1 MAWVRKSVSWLMTS
15 VISMI
20 VITALLIGGLRFL
33 LPNVELLQAPLR
45 QWVSEQTGFSAQLE
59 GIAGQ
64 WRNLTPSLTLKNVSL
79 ATSDNGS
86 ALLTAQ
92 HIDLQLDVSAT
103 LMRWQPVFSH
113 VTLDGLVLDTGQLP
127 EKDTGTNVRARLEDL
142 FLARLGQFS
151 IPNAKVILVTPSLET
166 EVLTLK
172 DLFWRNQAGQHQ
184 VQARIGVKGT
194 QLEAVRV
201 KAAFTETHG
210 VDTLTGDFYLASE
223 AMDLAPWLT
232 QTLTPSVTID
242 AARLDAQAWV
252 RVERGQPRDALL
264 SIDDLALKWHDSA
277 EEAKTWAVKDSQVQ
291 LTAEGKRAW
300 RVDTDGIWV
309 KQNATTAPAISRLS
323 WQGTNE
329 RWRLNA
335 ADLDIALLQPLLGL
349 VSQSEQQHRIAAALA
364 PAGQV
369 ESLALSKKP
378 TTPLRYQA
386 TLTEVSAERWGYFP
400 AFHGLNATLSGEG
413 GRGQAQ
419 LELGAQSLPYGD
431 FFQAPLPLEQ
441 GQLTLNWQPT
451 SQGVSIWSEKAA
463 VTSADVHGTGAF
475 RLDIPKQGAPFLALY
490 AHADVTDAGQTWRY
504 LPTRALPESLTG
516 YLSRA
521 IQGGQ
526 AEGSEILWFGA
537 LDSFPYR
544 EHDGIFQAKVPLR
557 NGAFSFDTAW
567 PTLTELDA
575 TLLFDNAGLTIEGD
589 HVRLNDAVSRQVQ
602 ANIVDMTEA
611 DSRLELKASLS
622 ATGDAVHRYM
632 LATPLVDTVG
642 AALTHINVDG
652 LVNAQLGLS
661 IPIDGEQ
668 PHASGKVDFAGNQV
682 RIQTPA
688 MALDNVSGAL
698 AFDDDGITAQ
708 SMSAQWLGQAI
719 NLDLAGEAASAG
731 YQLDV
736 GIEADWDIVP
746 LLNQLSL
753 PLKPYLSGGARWQ
766 AGLDLTLHDT
776 GFDYQLGIDVDT
788 TPLQSTLPAPLHK
801 PRWQKG
807 QAHIEAS
814 GNREGLT
821 GRVQL
826 PNVNYQARIN
836 TQGATPEFVSSQW
849 QVGDKQPTL
858 LATRGHRF
866 DLALARLDV
875 DAWHAVWKHVRQAWP
890 DRQHQYPGLPIPQR
904 VNVKVD
910 QLSAGKLAFHDLSV
924 AARQKAKGWHVLVGS
939 QELSGQANWP
949 IEGRLAVD
957 IDHWH
962 INRQPSDQT
971 QPTDAPLFQPVDPQ
985 ATAADKAL
993 LAAIPPSRL
1002 TIDDLWLEGYRLGR
1016 VEAVVNK
1023 HDQQLTLSSLTVKSG
1038 NNHAAVNGHWRIDKQ
1053 GRHQTA
1059 LTLALGGESTSDLMG
1074 RFGVSGGIQDAS
1086 FTTQAALNYAG
1097 LPWQADISSLNGE
1110 VSADI
1115 QDGYISGV
1123 GGAGKLL
1130 GLFSLDSILR
1140 KIQLDFSG
1148 VFDDGLAFDDITG
1161 RAVITNGVLVT
1172 DNIRMDGIAGDMVI
1186 KGIANLVENQVNA
1199 DVRFTPDITSG
1210 IPVLSAFAVTP
1221 QTALYV
1227 LAVTTAISPVMDVFT
1242 QVRYQVTGSIGT
1254 PDIRE
1259 VSRNQ
1264 EALALPPE
1272 ATERLREQAEKAK
1285 E

>member
-1 MAWVRKSVSWLMTS
+1 MTS
-15 VISMI
+15 VLSII

-33 LPNVELLQAPLR
+33 LPNVDLLQAPLR

-64 WRNLTPSLTLKNVSL
+64 WRNLTPSLTLENVSL
-79 ATSDNGS
+79 ATSDNGP

-92 HIDLQLDVSAT
+92 HIDLQLDVFAT

-113 VTLDGLVLDTGQLP
+113 VTLDGVVLDTGQLP
-127 EKDTGTNVRARLEDL
+127 EKDTDTDVRDRLEDL

-151 IPNAKVILVTPSLET
+151 IPSAKVILVTPSLET
-166 EVLTLK
+166 EVLTIQ

-184 VQARIGVKGT
+184 AQARIGVKGT

-201 KAAFTETHG
+201 NAAFTETEG
-210 VDTLTGDFYLASE
+210 LETLTGDFYLASE

-252 RVERGQPRDALL
+252 RVESGQPRDALL
-264 SIDDLALKWHDSA
+264 SIDDLALKWHDGVQK
-277 EEAKTWAVKDSQVQ
+277 AKTWAVKNSQVQ
-291 LTAEGKRAW
+291 LTAEGERTW

-309 KQNATTAPAISRLS
+309 KQDATTAPAVSRLS
-323 WQGTNE
+323 WQGTDEN
-329 RWRLNA
+329 WRLNA
-335 ADLDIALLQPLLGL
+335 ADLDIALLRPLLGL
-349 VSQSEQQHRIAAALA
+349 ASQSEQQHRMAAALA

-369 ESLALSKKP
+369 QTLALSKQAE
-378 TTPLRYQA
+378 TPLRYQA
-386 TLTEVSAERWGYFP
+386 TLTEVSAERWGYLP
-400 AFHGLNATLSGEG
+400 AFNGLNATLSGEG
-413 GRGQAQ
+413 DRGQAQ

-431 FFQAPLPLEQ
+431 FFQAPLPLKQ
-441 GQLTLNWQPT
+441 GKFTLNWQHAR
-451 SQGVSIWSEKAA
+451 QGLSIWSQEA
-463 VTSADVHGTGAF
+463 VVKGADVQGTGAF
-475 RLDIPKQGAPFLALY
+475 RLDIPEQGAPFLALY
-490 AHADVTDAGQTWRY
+490 ANADVADAGQTWRY

-526 AEGSEILWFGA
+526 AQGSEILWFGA

-544 EHDGIFQAKVPLR
+544 GHDGIFQAKVPLR

-575 TLLFDNAGLTIEGD
+575 TLLFDNAGLTIDGD

-602 ANIVDMTEA
+602 AKIVDMTEPE
-611 DSRLELKASLS
+611 SRLELEASLS
-622 ATGDAVHRYM
+622 ATGSAVHRYM

-661 IPIDGEQ
+661 IPLNGER
-668 PHASGKVDFAGNQV
+668 PHASGKVAFSGNQV
-682 RIQTPA
+682 TIQTPA
-688 MALDNVSGAL
+688 MALDNVSGTL

-708 SMSAQWLGQAI
+708 SMTAQWLGQAI
-719 NLDLAGEAASAG
+719 NMGFKGNAVPTG

-736 GIEADWDIVP
+736 DLDADWDIVP
-746 LLNQLSL
+746 LLERLSL
-753 PLKPYLSGGARWQ
+753 PLKPYLAGGARWQ
-766 AGLDLTLHDT
+766 SGLDLTINYK
-776 GFDYQLGIDVDT
+776 GFDYQLGVDVDI
-788 TPLQSTLPAPLHK
+788 TPLQSQLPAPLHK

-807 QAHIEAS
+807 QAHIEAT

-826 PNVNYQARIN
+826 PQVNYQARIN

-849 QVGDKQPTL
+849 QVGDKQPPL

-866 DLALARLDV
+866 DLALEHLDLA
-875 DAWHAVWKHVRQAWP
+875 AWHAVWKHARQAWP
-890 DRQHQYPGLPIPQR
+890 DGQRQYPKFPLPHR
-904 VNVKVD
+904 VNAKVD
-910 QLSAGKLAFHDLSV
+910 KLSAGILAFHDVSV
-924 AARQKAKGWHVLVGS
+924 AARQKAKGWNVLLGS
-939 QELSGQANWP
+939 QELSGQVSWP
-949 IEGRLAVD
+949 TKGRLAVD

-962 INRQPSDQT
+962 INRQPT
-971 QPTDAPLFQPVDPQ
+971 EAVKPTDAPLFDSVDPQ
-985 ATAADKAL
+985 ATAADRAL
-993 LAAIPPSRL
+993 MAAVPSSRL

-1016 VEAVVNK
+1016 VEAVVDK
-1023 HDQQLTLSSLTVKSG
+1023 QDQQVTLSSLAVESG
-1038 NNHAAVNGHWRIDKQ
+1038 NNHATANGHWRIDEQ
-1053 GRHQTA
+1053 GRHQTE

-1074 RFGVSGGIQDAS
+1074 RFGVSGGIQEAS
-1086 FTTQAALNYAG
+1086 FTTQASLDYAG